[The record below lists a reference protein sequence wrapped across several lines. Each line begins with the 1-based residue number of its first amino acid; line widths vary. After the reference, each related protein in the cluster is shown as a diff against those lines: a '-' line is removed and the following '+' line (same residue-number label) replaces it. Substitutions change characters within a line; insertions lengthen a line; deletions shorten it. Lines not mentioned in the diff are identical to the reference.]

1 MNTVQLTY
9 TVHNDHP
16 ESIAFAAW
24 VRSRLLPAALEVLDA
39 QDAQDAPVRLASYS
53 VLFGPRDVGTR
64 SGIAVSVDG
73 PDAQRIH
80 QTIHDALGGSALWDL
95 FCCAQEGVR

>member
-16 ESIAFAAW
+16 ESIEFAAW

-39 QDAQDAPVRLASYS
+39 QDAPVRLASYG
-53 VLFGPRDVGTR
+53 VLFREREVGTR

-73 PDAQRIH
+73 PDAQLIH
-80 QTIHDALGGSALWDL
+80 QTLHDALGGSALWDL

>member
-16 ESIAFAAW
+16 ESIEFAAW

-39 QDAQDAPVRLASYS
+39 QDAPVRLASYG
-53 VLFGPRDVGTR
+53 VLFREREVG
-64 SGIAVSVDG
+64 G
-73 PDAQRIH
+73 PDSGLAVCVYGPDCQLVH
-80 QTIHDALGGSALWDL
+80 QALTDALGGSALWDR
-95 FCCAQEGVR
+95 FCSAQESA